1 MTFRWPEAVGER
13 LSLTW
18 EGEGATSAIVEAA
31 AERYFE
37 LTGVLAAAHTLGVG
51 PALYRRTERGLGVL
65 VGPAEVSVEIVGL
78 RRRCAVMVL
87 QWRAGE
93 SSGRAEI
100 IWCWRDSGGRAVRIP
115 EAARIGILALDGPRI
130 PVAQR
135 LPVASLRRA

>member
-18 EGEGATSAIVEAA
+18 EGEGTTSAMVEAA

-37 LTGVLAAAHTLGVG
+37 LTGALAAADTLGVG
-51 PALYRRTERGLGVL
+51 PALYRREECGPEVL

-87 QWRAGE
+87 EWRSEE

-100 IWCWRDSGGRAVRIP
+100 IWCWRDAGGRSARIP

-135 LPVASLRRA
+135 LPVASRRRA

>member
-18 EGEGATSAIVEAA
+18 EGEGTTSAMVESA

-37 LTGVLAAAHTLGVG
+37 LTGVLAAADTLGVG
-51 PALYRRTERGLGVL
+51 PALNRRTERGGLGVL

-78 RRRCAVMVL
+78 GRRCAVMVVEWPAE
-87 QWRAGE
+87 QG
-93 SSGRAEI
+93 SGRAEL

-115 EAARIGILALDGPRI
+115 EAARIGILALDGPRL

-135 LPVASLRRA
+135 LPVA